1 MDMMDIE
8 KDIVKEE
15 RPDAVARI
23 AAFEKFGIVL
33 GLERIESLLGLLGD
47 PHKDLKVIHV
57 AGTNGKGSV
66 CRYIYEMLESNG
78 YKVGIYTSP
87 YIEKFEERIEF
98 DHELITR
105 EELEYYTDMVTEAAE
120 KMIAEGKESPTE
132 FEVVTAVA
140 FCYYRDKAPDF
151 VILEVGMGG
160 RGDSTNVIEKPLVSI
175 ITSIG
180 LDHMERLGGTLAEIA
195 GEKAGIIKAGCPVV
209 SNVPER
215 EAAVVI
221 ARKCYEMGSVLH
233 DCSKYKW
240 GKICN
245 EGTGSMFTAFIEGER
260 YAEAVISMAGDHQIE
275 NAVAALTAIE
285 ILRKNSIID
294 VKKDKLYEGLR
305 AAKQKGRFEPVG
317 DGFVLDGAHNRDG
330 MEALVKTVDD
340 YFYGKKVLV
349 IMGILADKAVDDV
362 VGLVQYIADDFIPTE
377 PPNPRRL
384 EAAKLAEKLEA
395 HGKTCYVEPDPAGAI
410 ARAKEMKADYDMVLC
425 CGSLYLIGALRT
437 MLCEE

>member
-1 MDMMDIE
+1 MNDIE
-8 KDIVKEE
+8 KDILKKEGT
-15 RPDAVARI
+15 DAVSRI
-23 AAFEKFGIVL
+23 AAFEKFGMVL
-33 GLERIESLLGLLGD
+33 GLERIESLLRLLGD

-66 CRYIYEMLESNG
+66 CRYIYEILESNG

-87 YIEKFEERIEF
+87 FIEKFEERIEF
-98 DHELITR
+98 DHELISP
-105 EELEYYTDMVTEAAE
+105 EDLERYTDIVTEAAA
-120 KMIAEGKESPTE
+120 KMVAEGMESPTE
-132 FEVVTAVA
+132 FEIVTAIA
-140 FCYYRDKAPDF
+140 FCYYRDKRPDF
-151 VILEVGMGG
+151 VILEVGLGG

-180 LDHMERLGGTLAEIA
+180 FDHMDRLGGTLAEIA
-195 GEKAGIIKAGCPVV
+195 GEKAGIIKPGCPVV

-221 ARKCYEMGSVLH
+221 ARKCYELGCVLH
-233 DCSKYKW
+233 DCSKAKW
-240 GKICN
+240 GKISN
-245 EGTGSMFTAFIEGER
+245 EGTGSMFTAFIEGEAYR
-260 YAEAVISMAGDHQIE
+260 DAVISMAGDHQIE

-294 VKKDKLYEGLR
+294 VKKDKLYEGLK

-340 YFYGKKVLV
+340 YYYGKKILV
-349 IMGILADKAVDDV
+349 VMGILADKAVDDV
-362 VGLVQYIADDFIPTE
+362 VDLVQYIADDFIATE
-377 PPNPRRL
+377 PPNTRKL

-395 HGKTCYVEPDPAGAI
+395 HGKTCFVEPDPAGALK
-410 ARAKEMKADYDMVLC
+410 RAKDMKADYDMVLC

>member
-1 MDMMDIE
+1 M
-8 KDIVKEE
+8 KDIGKDI
-15 RPDAVARI
+15 RSNGKPDAVTRI
-23 AAFEKFGIVL
+23 AAFDKFGMVL
-33 GLERIESLLGLLGD
+33 GLERIGSLLELLGD

-66 CRYIYEMLESNG
+66 CRYIYEMLEYNG

-87 YIEKFEERIEF
+87 FIERFEERIEF
-98 DHELITR
+98 DHELISP
-105 EELEYYTDMVTEAAE
+105 EDLERYTDMVTAAAE
-120 KMIAEGKESPTE
+120 KMVAEGKESPTE
-132 FEVVTAVA
+132 FEVVTAIA
-140 FCYYRDKAPDF
+140 FCYYRDKNPDF
-151 VILEVGMGG
+151 VILEVGLGG

-180 LDHMERLGGTLAEIA
+180 MDHTDRLGNTLAEIA
-195 GEKAGIIKAGCPVV
+195 GEKAGIIKAGCPTV
-209 SNVPER
+209 SNVSER

-221 ARKCYEMGSVLH
+221 ARKCYEVGSVLH
-233 DCSKYKW
+233 DCSKAKW

-260 YAEAVISMAGDHQIE
+260 YGEAVISMAGDHQIE
-275 NAVAALTAIE
+275 NAVTALTAIE

-294 VKKDKLYEGLR
+294 VKKDKLYEGLA

-340 YFYGKKVLV
+340 YFYGKKILV
-349 IMGILADKAVDDV
+349 VMGILADKAVDDV
-362 VGLVQYIADDFIPTE
+362 VGLVQYIGEDFIVTE
-377 PPNPRRL
+377 PPNTR
-384 EAAKLAEKLEA
+384 KLAAAELAKKLEA
-395 HGKTCYVEPDPAGAI
+395 CGKTCRVEPDPASALE
-410 ARAKEMKADYDMVLC
+410 RAKKMRNEYDMVLC

-437 MLCEE
+437 MLCGE

>member
-1 MDMMDIE
+1 MKDIE
-8 KDIVKEE
+8 KDIAAGTGK
-15 RPDAVARI
+15 DAVSRI
-23 AAFEKFGIVL
+23 AEFEKFGIVL
-33 GLERIESLLGLLGD
+33 GLERIESLLRLLGD
-47 PHKDLKVIHV
+47 PHKDMKVIHV

-66 CRYIYEMLESNG
+66 CRYIYEMLECNG

-87 YIEKFEERIEF
+87 FIEKFEERIEF
-98 DHELITR
+98 DHELITP
-105 EELEYYTDMVTEAAE
+105 EELEKYTDIVTAAAE
-120 KMIAEGKESPTE
+120 KMKAEGLESPTE
-132 FEVVTAVA
+132 FEIVTAIA
-140 FCYYRDKAPDF
+140 FCYYRDKSPDF

-180 LDHMERLGGTLAEIA
+180 MDHMERLGNTLAEIA

-209 SNVPER
+209 SNVSER

-233 DCSKYKW
+233 DCSKAKW
-240 GKICN
+240 GKIAN
-245 EGTGSMFTAFIEGER
+245 EGTGSMFTAIIEGER
-260 YAEAVISMAGDHQIE
+260 YGEAVISMAGDHQIE

-294 VKKDKLYEGLR
+294 VKKDKLYEGLK

-340 YFYGKKVLV
+340 YYYGKKILVL
-349 IMGILADKAVDDV
+349 MGILADKAVDDV
-362 VGLVQYIADDFIPTE
+362 VDLVQYIGDDFIVTE
-377 PPNPRRL
+377 PPNTRRL
-384 EAAKLAEKLEA
+384 EASKLAEKLER
-395 HGKTCYVEPDPAGAI
+395 HGKTCYIEPDPAGAI
-410 ARAKEMKADYDMVLC
+410 KRAKEMKAEYDMVLC

-437 MLCEE
+437 MLCGE

>member
-160 RGDSTNVIEKPLVSI
+160 RGDSTNVIKKPLVSI

-209 SNVPER
+209 SNVSER

-221 ARKCYEMGSVLH
+221 ARKCYKMGSVLH

-349 IMGILADKAVDDV
+349 VMGILADKAVDDV
-362 VGLVQYIADDFIPTE
+362 VGLVQYIADDFIATE

>member
-1 MDMMDIE
+1 MTYQEAIAYIE
-8 KDIVKEE
+8 DYTWSTT
-15 RPDAVARI
+15 R
-23 AAFEKFGIVL
+23 L
-33 GLERIESLLGLLGD
+33 GLDRTVELLHRLGD
-47 PHKDLKVIHV
+47 PQKDLKFVHV
-57 AGTNGKGSV
+57 AGSNGKGST
-66 CRYIYEMLESNG
+66 CAMLASVLREAG
-78 YKVGIYTSP
+78 YRTGLYTSP
-87 YIEKFEERIEF
+87 HVLCFEERLQVNGRYI
-98 DHELITR
+98 LR
-105 EELEYYTDMVTEAAE
+105 EDLAAVTERVKVEADAME
-120 KMIAEGKESPTE
+120 DHPSQ
-132 FEVVTAVA
+132 FELVTAIGMLYFKEQGCDIV
-140 FCYYRDKAPDF
+140 
-151 VILEVGMGG
+151 VLEVGMGG

-209 SNVPER
+209 SNVSER

-349 IMGILADKAVDDV
+349 VMGILADKAVDDV
-362 VGLVQYIADDFIPTE
+362 VGLVQYISDDFIVTE

-395 HGKTCYVEPDPAGAI
+395 YGKTCYVEPDPAGAI

>member
-160 RGDSTNVIEKPLVSI
+160 RGDSTNVIKKPLVSI

-209 SNVPER
+209 SNVSER

-221 ARKCYEMGSVLH
+221 ARKCYKMGSVLH

-349 IMGILADKAVDDV
+349 VMGILADKAVDDV
-362 VGLVQYIADDFIPTE
+362 VDLVQYIADDFIVTE